1 MLSHSR
7 SSTDSSSKICGRFV
21 TVLLKGVAVLV
32 SAINFGIS
40 ARIALALLMSEFL
53 LQSPKGES
61 GWICMSGQRQQ
72 GSFSCFC

>member
-7 SSTDSSSKICGRFV
+7 NSTDSSSKICGKFCFSFIEES
-21 TVLLKGVAVLV
+21 GSFG

-40 ARIALALLMSEFL
+40 PLIALALLISEFL

-61 GWICMSGQRQQ
+61 GWISMSGQRHE